1 MTSATR
7 LVSTFLIVLP
17 NRLRFFRSRVR
28 AEKAGAD
35 NGSLR
40 AISDIDVTFAEGRA
54 HHHHRAQEP
63 EKRGPSQ
70 RMALSR

>member
-1 MTSATR
+1 MTVCDAVGVDLLRRAAKSFR
-7 LVSTFLIVLP
+7 LFPLA
-17 NRLRFFRSRVR
+17 RERG
-28 AEKAGAD
+28 KAGAD

-54 HHHHRAQEP
+54 HHHHRAREP